1 MITAAKRAALKW
13 IDKNEGRLTEI
24 CDALWGFAE
33 LGFVEFKSANLLSD
47 ELEAHG
53 FLVEREVADIPTAF
67 VATYG
72 EKNPII
78 GVMGEYDALP
88 GLSQKVSTHKEPVV
102 EGAPGHGCGHN
113 IHGTSGLGGALAVKA
128 ALEET
133 GIPGTIKFFGY
144 PAEEML
150 SGKVWMVRKDIFKG
164 VDAVLSHHPGVM
176 NSAKLSSSN
185 ANNAVKFHYYGKT
198 AHAAGNPEAGRS
210 ALDAI
215 ELMNMGVNMMR
226 EHMIQD
232 ARVHYTIEAG
242 GGQPNVVP
250 DYARSWYL
258 VRAPERQQLDAIY
271 GRILKI
277 AEAASMM
284 TETELKVEFIKGIY
298 NKVPNKVLSDI
309 VLANMREIGPPSYT
323 EEEMRFAGE
332 MARTVSPDAKRDSL
346 WKSKRPGWEEL
357 IDVVTDRSVPDD
369 WNEGMVSHGSTD
381 VADVSWL
388 TPTMEFET
396 ATYPLGTPG
405 HSWQIVAVSGMSIG
419 QKSAVFAAK
428 VIATS
433 VLDLMAKPERLKEAN
448 DERKRRLTGRKY
460 KSPIPPDVEPPLDQW
475 AE

>member
-1 MITAAKRAALKW
+1 
-13 IDKNEGRLTEI
+13 
-24 CDALWGFAE
+24 
-33 LGFVEFKSANLLSD
+33 
-47 ELEAHG
+47 
-53 FLVEREVADIPTAF
+53 
-67 VATYG
+67 
-72 EKNPII
+72 
-78 GVMGEYDALP
+78 
-88 GLSQKVSTHKEPVV
+88 
-102 EGAPGHGCGHN
+102 
-113 IHGTSGLGGALAVKA
+113 
-128 ALEET
+128 
-133 GIPGTIKFFGY
+133 
-144 PAEEML
+144 
-150 SGKVWMVRKDIFKG
+150 
-164 VDAVLSHHPGVM
+164 
-176 NSAKLSSSN
+176 
-185 ANNAVKFHYYGKT
+185 VKFHYYGKT

-258 VRAPERQQLDAIY
+258 VRAPERKQLDAIY

-298 NKVPNKVLSDI
+298 NKVPNRVLSDI

-332 MARTVSPDAKRDSL
+332 MARTVSADAKRDSL

-357 IDVVTDRSVPDD
+357 IDVVIDRSVPDD

-405 HSWQIVAVSGMSIG
+405 HSWQTVAVSGMSIG

-433 VLDLMAKPERLKEAN
+433 VLDLMAEPERLKEAN